1 MDLLNLSHKNILITG
16 ASSGIGRSAAIL
28 CSSLG
33 ASLTIVGRNELRLKE
48 TLLSLSGDD
57 DNAKLCDLNHHD
69 EVVSMV
75 DELPLL
81 DGAVFCA
88 GIQEICLTKNI
99 DQEILVKLMNT
110 NFFSTVLLISQLIKM
125 KKLNKGSSIVLISS
139 VAACHCPEVGN
150 SVYSSTKAALFSYA
164 RVLALE
170 LSSRRI
176 RVNTISPGMVR
187 TPLHEQFGLTQEQFE
202 EDEKKYPYG
211 YGQPED
217 VANVV
222 AFLLSDA
229 SKWMTGSDILLDGGL
244 TLKNH

>member
-1 MDLLNLSHKNILITG
+1 MDLLDLSQKHILITG
-16 ASSGIGRSAAIL
+16 ASSGIGRSSSIL

-33 ASLTIVGRNELRLKE
+33 ASLTVVGRNELRLKE

-57 DNAKLCDLNHHD
+57 NNAVFCDLTHHN

-75 DELPLL
+75 DELPIL
-81 DGAVFCA
+81 DGAVFCV

-99 DQEILVKLMNT
+99 DLEILEKLMNT
-110 NFFSTVLLISQLIKM
+110 NFFSTVLLISQLM
-125 KKLNKGSSIVLISS
+125 KTKKFNKGSSIVLISS
-139 VAACHCPEVGN
+139 VAACHCAEAGN
-150 SVYSSTKAALFSYA
+150 SVYSSTKAALSSYA

-176 RVNTISPGMVR
+176 RVNTISPGMVC
-187 TPLHEQFGLTQEQFE
+187 TPLHEQFGLTQEQFK
-202 EDEKKYPYG
+202 EDEKKYPLG

-244 TLKNH
+244 TLRNH